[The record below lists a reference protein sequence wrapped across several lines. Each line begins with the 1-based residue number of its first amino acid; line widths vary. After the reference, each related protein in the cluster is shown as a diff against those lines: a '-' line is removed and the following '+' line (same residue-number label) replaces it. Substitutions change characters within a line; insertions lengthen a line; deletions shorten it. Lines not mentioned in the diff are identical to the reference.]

1 MAPRKTKFMSY
12 LFEKVKI
19 DGFIVRKSTD
29 LCLFRSKKYIIMS
42 VSFEKVH
49 FYVFF
54 VKKKG
59 NKLEDNFVIIDPNL
73 PGMHMH
79 NYFNLYLKHVI
90 KEKKN
95 SFYSSG
101 SCLRL

>member
-1 MAPRKTKFMSY
+1 MAPKKTRFMSY

-29 LCLFRSKKYIIMS
+29 LCLFRSKKYRFMS

-54 VKKKG
+54 VKKG
-59 NKLEDNFVIIDPNL
+59 QIYVFFVNKSTDLCWGL
-73 PGMHMH
+73 PQRALQKT
-79 NYFNLYLKHVI
+79 FLVVRKTVRFFFFFFLQPT
-90 KEKKN
+90 EA
-95 SFYSSG
+95 
-101 SCLRL
+101 